1 MGSSLLLQGGHG
13 TAAPTKLLLLCTLQG
28 LRIST
33 DCKEPHATAHMSAV
47 YSFLL
52 CVFFFN

>member
-13 TAAPTKLLLLCTLQG
+13 TAAPTKLLLLCTSQG

-52 CVFFFN
+52 YVFFFN